1 MRNATGVRGVR
12 DDDDSMVVV
21 LRNIKALTVLMTTVM
36 LTTSATGALGAVTP
50 SVTTRDANRFGSAP
64 SARGGAAH
72 ATFAAANG
80 RAARLV
86 VFGGIG
92 IDGEEVND
100 VWEFDAVVG
109 AGTGGYDGNWTR
121 LHDGAG
127 TAPRGRTGAV
137 ACALRDDVYVFGGYN
152 QYGGDYDDLWKFD
165 RSAGSWE
172 KIVPAG
178 SARPPKRSGGA
189 MVTPDGEAGATFLLF
204 GGNGL
209 NDMWEFNITTQEWSV
224 VRENT
229 EGTSSGTV
237 GRSGTWLA
245 ASVALST
252 VALLS

>member
-64 SARGGAAH
+64 SGRGGAAH

-137 ACALRDDVYVFGGYN
+137 ACALRDDVYVFGGYIST
-152 QYGGDYDDLWKFD
+152 GG
-165 RSAGSWE
+165 
-172 KIVPAG
+172 
-178 SARPPKRSGGA
+178 
-189 MVTPDGEAGATFLLF
+189 
-204 GGNGL
+204 
-209 NDMWEFNITTQEWSV
+209 ITTTCGSLI
-224 VRENT
+224 
-229 EGTSSGTV
+229 GALGV
-237 GRSGTWLA
+237 GKRLCPPGARGRQSA
-245 ASVALST
+245 AA
-252 VALLS
+252 

>member
-1 MRNATGVRGVR
+1 M
-12 DDDDSMVVV
+12 
-21 LRNIKALTVLMTTVM
+21 
-36 LTTSATGALGAVTP
+36 
-50 SVTTRDANRFGSAP
+50 
-64 SARGGAAH
+64 
-72 ATFAAANG
+72 
-80 RAARLV
+80 
-86 VFGGIG
+86 
-92 IDGEEVND
+92 
-100 VWEFDAVVG
+100 
-109 AGTGGYDGNWTR
+109 
-121 LHDGAG
+121 
-127 TAPRGRTGAV
+127 
-137 ACALRDDVYVFGGYN
+137 YVFGGYN